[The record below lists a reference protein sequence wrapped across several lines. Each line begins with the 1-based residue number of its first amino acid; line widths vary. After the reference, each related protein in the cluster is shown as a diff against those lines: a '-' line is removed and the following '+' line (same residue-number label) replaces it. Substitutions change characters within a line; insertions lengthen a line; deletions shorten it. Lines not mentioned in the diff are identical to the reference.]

1 MAMRLNFYKLIPGI
15 LLLVVV
21 LGTLLSCSLP
31 LGDLQSSRG
40 AFSSTPGSSESTL
53 AWFQGQVLVG
63 YDSKAAL
70 TQIASSINGRVENTI
85 PEIRAARINLPEN
98 LSVTEAI
105 TRLMQSRPDG
115 LRYAEPNYIRELIE
129 PDNVHGLDPDLA
141 NAQSVTGEQSG
152 RYDDPLQVRQWGLS
166 MIHAEEAWQQATGR
180 GAIIGIVDT
189 GIDGTH
195 PDLIG
200 KQLQGMSCLDGKP
213 IEPNADGSQGENTH
227 ASHVAG
233 IATANGNN
241 HFGIVGV
248 APDARFMSLRIFDKR
263 MEEPDNPEG
272 YVGDDK
278 VAACIIWASTTGP
291 DGIKN
296 SGDEARVLNNSW
308 GGRGYSQ
315 TLKEGIDKVISSG
328 VTFVNSMGNSGS
340 DETLNPKAT
349 PGVLGVGATSAN
361 DKKTDFS
368 TMGPTISVGA
378 PGEDILSSVPQWLL
392 KPDGSPYDFQYFD
405 GTSMAAPQVTGAI
418 ALLLQKFPKATPY
431 QLKKIIESTADDI
444 ETPGF
449 DRLTGYGRLNLVKAI
464 SVTSLPEDG
473 ATVIVHVLT
482 HNAGDTNHDGRVD
495 KSDKPVG
502 VPYTDVILR
511 NSHGDDRYFVQTD
524 AEGNAEFYSIDLGT
538 YQVLIGG
545 GDVMT
550 QLFRP
555 ANRLTQRTQITAM
568 SGQATEASVEF
579 NTTLSVSI
587 SWSEPVKVGL
597 QVSEP
602 RSEKDYAWVS
612 ASAGNAKWGTFST
625 SGGSETYTLSDNHY
639 PNAVYKLALSGKNIA
654 SPAKVSVTI
663 TENGVT
669 ETYGPFTVQPGQVLA
684 STEWKDWW
692 ENFPDK
698 DLGFIEKGPG
708 GPWVY

>member
-1 MAMRLNFYKLIPGI
+1 MRLNLYKLITGI
-15 LLLVVV
+15 LLLVAALV
-21 LGTLLSCSLP
+21 TLLSCSLP
-31 LGDLQSSRG
+31 LGDLQSPKG
-40 AFSSTPGSSESTL
+40 VLSSTPGPSESAL

-63 YDSKAAL
+63 YDSDAAL
-70 TQIASSINGRVENTI
+70 TQIANTINGRVVNTI
-85 PEIRAARINLPEN
+85 PEIGAARIDLPAN
-98 LSVTEAI
+98 LSVTEAV
-105 TRLMQSRPDG
+105 TLLMQSRPDG
-115 LRYAEPNYIRELIE
+115 LRYAEPNYIRKLIQPENVDGLE
-129 PDNVHGLDPDLA
+129 PNLA
-141 NAQSVTGEQSG
+141 DAQGVSGEQSG

-166 MIHAEEAWQQATGR
+166 KIHAEEAWQQATGR
-180 GAIIGIVDT
+180 GVIIGIVDT

-200 KQLQGMSCLDGKP
+200 KQLQGRSCLDDKP
-213 IEPNADGSQGENTH
+213 IEPDSDGSQSENAH

-233 IATANGNN
+233 IATANGDN

-278 VAACIIWASTTGP
+278 VAACIIWAATIGP

-340 DETLNPKAT
+340 DETLNPTAT
-349 PGVLGVGATSAN
+349 PGVLGVGATSAH
-361 DKKTDFS
+361 DKKSDFS
-368 TMGPTISVGA
+368 TMGPTISIGA

-431 QLKKIIESTADDI
+431 QLKKVIEGTADDI

-449 DRLTGYGRLNLVKAI
+449 DRLTGFGRLNLAKALGI
-464 SVTSLPEDG
+464 MSLPEDG

-495 KSDKPVG
+495 QSDKPIG

-511 NSHGDDRYFVQTD
+511 NSHGDDRYFVQTN
-524 AEGNAEFYSIDLGT
+524 AEGNAEFYSIDPGP
-538 YQVLIGG
+538 YQVLVGA

-555 ANRLTQRTQITAM
+555 ANRLTQRTQITAI
-568 SGQATEASVEF
+568 SGQTAEASVEF

-587 SWSEPVKVGL
+587 SWSEPVTVEL

-602 RSEKDYAWVS
+602 RSKKEYAWVT
-612 ASAGNAKWGTFST
+612 ASAGNAKWGTFS
-625 SGGSETYTLSDNHY
+625 SSSQSDTYILSDKHF
-639 PNAVYKLALSGKNIA
+639 PNAVYKLALSGKKIA
-654 SPAKVSVTI
+654 SSAKVSVTI
-663 TENGVT
+663 TENGIS

-684 STEWKDWW
+684 STEWEGWW

-698 DLGFIEKGPG
+698 DLGFTEKGPG